1 MDNQNGLRKIIKN
14 EKMFDEDY
22 VPPTIH
28 FRDGQIKDLQLCLE
42 SGIKGNRPI
51 HAFICGPSGTGKTLI
66 ARSLLKELEEHSILG
81 IYINC
86 WEHKSLYSIIDK
98 IVNEFRIL
106 SVEKISSIYKIEK
119 LERYLNA
126 RPFVIILDDID
137 RLDPKDIDHVLY
149 NLSDLAKTG
158 LVCIGCSMSFLHK
171 LDQRV
176 RSRLNPK
183 LIECPAYSKKEL
195 TRILK
200 ERAEYG
206 LEEARWDERI
216 LRKAINLANGD
227 ARMAI
232 QTLRNAAAYAENAKK
247 GKIEVKDL
255 EKGWVDAAELKVN
268 KVLANLNEHHKF
280 IYEVIQERRK
290 VVSGKLWDAYKDACR
305 RKKLKPVP
313 QRTFQYYR
321 DELLCMGLICSKR
334 LRIRGNVRLY
344 SLNSKP
350 I

>member
-1 MDNQNGLRKIIKN
+1 MENQKGFRKIIKN
-14 EKMFDEDY
+14 EDMFDENY
-22 VPPTIH
+22 MPPKIH
-28 FRDGQIKDLQLCLE
+28 FRDSQIRVLQLCLE
-42 SGIKGNRPI
+42 SAVSGNRSI
-51 HAFICGPSGTGKTLI
+51 HAFIYGPSGTGKTLI

-86 WEHKSLYSIIDK
+86 WEHQSLYSIIDK
-98 IVNEFRIL
+98 IVNDFRIL
-106 SVEKISSIYKIEK
+106 SVEKISSVYKIEK
-119 LERYLNA
+119 LEKYLNA
-126 RPFVIILDDID
+126 RPFVIILDNID
-137 RLDPKDIDHVLY
+137 RLDPKDIDHILY
-149 NLSDLAKTG
+149 NLSDLTKTG
-158 LVCIGCSMSFLHK
+158 LVCIGCSMRFLHK

-195 TRILK
+195 MKILK

-206 LEEARWDERI
+206 LEEGRWDERI

-232 QTLRNAAAYAENAKK
+232 QTLRNASTYAENAKT
-247 GKIEVKDL
+247 GKIEIKDL

-268 KVLANLNEHHKF
+268 KVLENLNEHHGF
-280 IYEVIQERRK
+280 IYEVIQERK
-290 VVSGKLWDAYKDACR
+290 KIASGKLWEAYKDAC
-305 RKKLKPVP
+305 KKKKIKPVP

-321 DELLCMGLICSKR
+321 DELLYMGLICSKR

-344 SLNSKP
+344 SLNPRP

>member
-1 MDNQNGLRKIIKN
+1 MDNQNGHRKIIKN

-22 VPPTIH
+22 MPPTIH

-86 WEHKSLYSIIDK
+86 WEHQSFYSII
-98 IVNEFRIL
+98 
-106 SVEKISSIYKIEK
+106 EKITEDYRVLQSEKINAIYKIERFEK
-119 LERYLNA
+119 FLNG
-126 RPFVIILDDID
+126 RPFVIILDDVD
-137 RLDPKDIDHVLY
+137 RLDPKDINVVLH
-149 NLSDLAKTG
+149 NFCDLTKTG
-158 LVCIGCSMSFLHK
+158 LVCIGCGMGFIKK
-171 LDQRV
+171 LDDRV
-176 RSRLNPK
+176 RSRLIPK
-183 LIECPAYSKKEL
+183 IIECPAYSKTEL
-195 TRILK
+195 MKILK

-206 LEEARWDERI
+206 LEEGIWDVRM
-216 LRKAINLANGD
+216 LRKAINMSNGD

-232 QTLRNAAAYAENAKK
+232 QTLRNAASYAENARAR
-247 GKIEVKDL
+247 KIEVKDL
-255 EKGWVDAAELKVN
+255 KKGFIDARELKIN
-268 KVLANLNEHHKF
+268 QILDNLNQHHRI
-280 IYEVIQERRK
+280 IYEVVCERKRIM
-290 VVSGKLWDAYKDACR
+290 SGKLWDAYKEVC
-305 RKKLKPVP
+305 KKKKIKTVP

-321 DELLCMGLICSKR
+321 DELLYMGLICSKR

-344 SLNSKP
+344 SLNSKA